1 MMLAS
6 SDTEQVKTGLQRACE
21 ILESGQAFINYDF
34 LKMSLAAHLK
44 SPELRV
50 RRWAYKLVA
59 LLKDPEYLGQLEAA
73 LLGFENDP
81 ENRGWASAAF
91 SGLADEGR
99 KARLITRLN
108 DYRGTSLELAARLY
122 ARGEPARDDLDLSV
136 WEREPLARKWLCL
149 LCGYARD
156 APRTIDQRFG
166 DLDLVRNS
174 IGDDDAEVVE
184 YSIWAEHRHP
194 DGSYRHLLRRPD
206 ELLAFPNVRRW
217 VYRLLTK
224 DARAA
229 RSNLDLLI
237 ETMNAARETSDVAR
251 EGLALGLAK
260 LHVNELRNDTI
271 DWFSN
276 EASPRV
282 RLALVD
288 HIALLANA
296 HDDALARDVLK
307 AAYWDGP
314 AHLLGA
320 KIRSVAKPD
329 WGLSQ
334 SGLAAPAPRLLE
346 PPAKAGA
353 CGRAF
358 EADGPGEQL
367 ALAAATIGVSGSS
380 PGAPSTEMAAAAPQG
395 DWRRG
400 YYWGVFWKR
409 GLALFLDY
417 LLSGVVTVAVL
428 LAVDGSTDNS
438 DNSGSPG
445 AIVVFLVF
453 FYGAC
458 PYFESKWG
466 ATPGKMIIGLQITDK
481 DGDRLSFR
489 RAFVRN
495 FFRSISVYLY
505 CFIIPA
511 IYQFSRFKQ
520 TRKLFHDEWSHT
532 VIGERLRKPK
542 ANPAAVPAE

>member
-6 SDTEQVKTGLQRACE
+6 SDTEQVKAGLQRACE

-34 LKMSLAAHLK
+34 LKIGLAVHLR

-59 LLKDPEYLGQLEAA
+59 LLKDAEYLGQLEAA

-99 KARLITRLN
+99 KARLITQLN
-108 DYRGTSLELAARLY
+108 DYRGTSLELAAKLY

-156 APRTIDQRFG
+156 NPRTIDQRFG

-229 RSNLDLLI
+229 KSHLDLLI
-237 ETMNAARETSDVAR
+237 ETMNAARETSEVAR
-251 EGLALGLAK
+251 EGLALGLAN
-260 LHVNELRNDTI
+260 LHVDELRNDTI
-271 DWFSN
+271 DWFAK
-276 EASPRV
+276 EASSRV

-288 HIALLANA
+288 HLALLANVY
-296 HDDALARDVLK
+296 DDAVARDVLK
-307 AAYWDGP
+307 AAYGDYGP
-314 AHLLGA
+314 GHLIGA

-329 WGLSQ
+329 WGLSEYH
-334 SGLAAPAPRLLE
+334 LAAPVPGLLRPSAFVSAGPTTIIGKQE
-346 PPAKAGA
+346 IHMSNNIIQSGTGNSMAGVAIGDIVQSTINALHQQADQSFKELVPLIESFLRTLAASHIDEGEKTLAIKAADDAAKATGDEKRSKLQTLM
-353 CGRAF
+353 GIVR
-358 EADGPGEQL
+358 GMLQLPG
-367 ALAAATIGVSGSS
+367 
-380 PGAPSTEMAAAAPQG
+380 MAAE
-395 DWRRG
+395 
-400 YYWGVFWKR
+400 
-409 GLALFLDY
+409 
-417 LLSGVVTVAVL
+417 
-428 LAVDGSTDNS
+428 AVDG
-438 DNSGSPG
+438 GEKLVH
-445 AIVVFLVF
+445 AIQH
-453 FYGAC
+453 A
-458 PYFESKWG
+458 
-466 ATPGKMIIGLQITDK
+466 
-481 DGDRLSFR
+481 
-489 RAFVRN
+489 
-495 FFRSISVYLY
+495 IS
-505 CFIIPA
+505 
-511 IYQFSRFKQ
+511 
-520 TRKLFHDEWSHT
+520 
-532 VIGERLRKPK
+532 
-542 ANPAAVPAE
+542 